1 MFWTSYFLAIDDQ
14 IQIIKCAWLETIVT
28 FLIAEWL
35 IERLTQSTQSRAIDW
50 NLKCIA
56 NCYDFYVYRRVNG
69 KLVLSVCVFATHR
82 LAASSLE
89 IPSFQVCSEGSR
101 VRVQSGRK
109 MSTRLRRAG
118 HFVLFRS
125 VSSSYSD
132 QDRSPKYSSRIRR
145 ITLICPDRV
154 ATWRWHT
161 PGPADRPEKFHADY
175 LRCGAVHRACIECIR
190 TRVGSG

>member
-1 MFWTSYFLAIDDQ
+1 MNFVFFGYWWPNPNHQMCLIGNNFHVSY
-14 IQIIKCAWLETIVT
+14 CWM
-28 FLIAEWL
+28 
-35 IERLTQSTQSRAIDW
+35 IDW
-50 NLKCIA
+50 KINSVRSEQGYRLEFKMYIA

-82 LAASSLE
+82 LAPSSLG

-101 VRVQSGRK
+101 ARVQSVRK

-161 PGPADRPEKFHADY
+161 PGPADRPEKFHPDY

>member
-82 LAASSLE
+82 FIAPSSLE
-89 IPSFQVCSEGSR
+89 IPSFQVCSVGLEYSR
-101 VRVQSGRK
+101 DEKCQPDYVGRGILFCSG
-109 MSTRLRRAG
+109 
-118 HFVLFRS
+118 VC
-125 VSSSYSD
+125 
-132 QDRSPKYSSRIRR
+132 Q
-145 ITLICPDRV
+145 V
-154 ATWRWHT
+154 ATQIRTDHPNTALGFVGSLCDLSWS
-161 PGPADRPEKFHADY
+161 GPAGRPDKFHPDY
-175 LRCGAVHRACIECIR
+175 LRCGQW
-190 TRVGSG
+190 GQ